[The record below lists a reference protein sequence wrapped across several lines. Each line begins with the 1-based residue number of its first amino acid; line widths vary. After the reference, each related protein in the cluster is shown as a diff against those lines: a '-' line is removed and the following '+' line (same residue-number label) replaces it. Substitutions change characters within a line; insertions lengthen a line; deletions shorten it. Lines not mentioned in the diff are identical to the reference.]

1 MTILRMSANP
11 PLWRTGLGVGGG
23 ATPICA
29 KNKPT
34 DPCRAHFMG
43 GALAN
48 ALPFYLTAV
57 TSTRASSTPT
67 AYLCTR
73 YKCIC
78 INLQM

>member
-34 DPCRAHFMG
+34 APYRAHFMG
-43 GALAN
+43 SAFVN
-48 ALPFYLTAV
+48 ALPYYLTAV
-57 TSTRASSTPT
+57 ASTRAGYALD
-67 AYLCTR
+67 AYLYIC

-78 INLQM
+78 IILQM